1 MWSGHSCPLPM
12 TLICS
17 LTWTVKIN
25 PKVKSG
31 GQECPPHSEELL
43 RCEFVAQRLP
53 QRGLP
58 IGAQL
63 GPA

>member
-1 MWSGHSCPLPM
+1 M